1 MNTSLDFCMALQGA
15 HASLQG
21 KLDFELGLHHGIGF
35 ADFVLLDAI
44 DRADG
49 GRLGTAQLVRP
60 LGQTRSSVLRQVIVL
75 EKIGLVAREDGH
87 GGRQVALRPAGRGV
101 LQGARETA
109 GYICNEAFAS
119 LTPTALTDA
128 GAALAVIGN
137 TPALSL
143 AINPC
148 CK

>member
-21 KLDFELGLHHGIGF
+21 KLDFELGLRHGIGF

-44 DRADG
+44 DRADT

-60 LGQTRSSVLRQVIVL
+60 LGQTRSAVLRQVIVL
-75 EKIGLVAREDGH
+75 EKIGLVAREDGED
-87 GGRQVALRPAGRGV
+87 GRQVALRSAGRAV

-109 GYICNEAFAS
+109 GYICSEAFAS
-119 LTPTALTDA
+119 LTPTALANA

-137 TPALSL
+137 TKALAL
-143 AINPC
+143 AVNR
-148 CK
+148 

>member
-1 MNTSLDFCMALQGA
+1 MNTSLDFCMALQSA

-44 DRADG
+44 DRADA
-49 GRLGTAQLVRP
+49 GRLSTAQLVRP
-60 LGQTRSSVLRQVIVL
+60 LGQTRSAVLRQVIVL
-75 EKIGLVAREDGH
+75 EKIGLLAREDGH

-109 GYICNEAFAS
+109 QSICNEAFAS
-119 LTPTALTDA
+119 LTPTALATA
-128 GAALAVIGN
+128 GAALAAIRN
-137 TPALSL
+137 TRALALS
-143 AINPC
+143 
-148 CK
+148 